1 VLSGRSVLL
10 AVGGGI
16 AAYKAA
22 VLARELGKRHARVRG
37 AMTKAATRFVGPVT
51 FTGLTGEP
59 PVIDLWDPRHPG
71 EIHVELARW
80 ADAIVVAPATA
91 SLIARMA
98 TGIANEVVTA
108 TLLCS
113 DRPVLIAPAMHH
125 RMWAHRATQRN
136 VQRLRD
142 DGVHLV
148 GPSHGA
154 LASGEEGLGR
164 MAEPEDIADALE
176 VVLASLGRDL
186 AGKTILVSAGPTHES
201 IDPVR
206 FLGNRS
212 SGKMGY
218 AIALRARQRGARVV
232 LISGPVG
239 LAAPEGVEIVRVKTA
254 LEMQG
259 AIADRIDDVDALV
272 MAAAVADFRPSEIN
286 EHKLK
291 KLEGEE
297 TRTLELVRN
306 PDILGELG
314 RRRAER
320 GRPEP
325 MLIGFAVE
333 TENLVAEARRKLAGK
348 QIDLVVANHASV
360 GFEGDDSEAT
370 IISASAEDP
379 TGPVS
384 KTALA
389 DRILDRVRDHLAS
402 SEPRSVATR

>member
-1 VLSGRSVLL
+1 
-10 AVGGGI
+10 
-16 AAYKAA
+16 
-22 VLARELGKRHARVRG
+22 
-37 AMTKAATRFVGPVT
+37 
-51 FTGLTGEP
+51 
-59 PVIDLWDPRHPG
+59 
-71 EIHVELARW
+71 
-80 ADAIVVAPATA
+80 
-91 SLIARMA
+91 LIARMA

>member
-22 VLARELGKRHARVRG
+22 VLARELGKRHARVRV